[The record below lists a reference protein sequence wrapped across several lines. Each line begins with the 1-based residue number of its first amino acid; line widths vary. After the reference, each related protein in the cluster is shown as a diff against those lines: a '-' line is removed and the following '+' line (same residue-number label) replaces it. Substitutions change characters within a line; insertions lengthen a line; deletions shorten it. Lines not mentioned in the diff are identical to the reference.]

1 MPYLSL
7 ICCVKYL
14 ATLFFKVLIFGK
26 LLGNQWQ
33 VYLTPNTTDYTNMC
47 TAFPKQS

>member
-26 LLGNQWQ
+26 LHGNQWQ
-33 VYLTPNTTDYTNMC
+33 VHLTPNTTDSTNMC